1 MNKRKLDIAILGLG
15 VMGRNLSLNFADK
28 GISVVASD
36 PFPSAIESASASLEP
51 HVTLCATP
59 EEAVKK
65 LSKPRRILMMMKAG
79 EPTDKL
85 IDEMALIL
93 EPGDILID
101 GGNTHFRDTEARQKR
116 LEAKGIHLVGLGVSG
131 GETGARHGPAL
142 MAGGNAD
149 AIASVTPLFQLIAA
163 KTALGESCYG
173 AFGEGGAGHFVKM
186 AHNGIEY
193 AMMQS
198 FAEIYLLLRDAGKM
212 KPAAIGD
219 LLAYWNEGETAS
231 YLLEVTVQVLKAV
244 DRETGKPL
252 VDVIRDKAAHKGTGQ
267 WTVEAGLE
275 FGVAV
280 PTLAAA
286 FEARVLSSRRN
297 PDVRHQPQAIDRMG
311 SSSDL
316 AGDIHTALPLLMLIA
331 YAQGLDLIAEASN
344 SKGWKTDLAQAAKA
358 WRAGCII
365 RSAML
370 EPLAL
375 ALHGGGTESGINVM
389 QTAYA
394 AQVIARGESVLRR
407 MAIKAL
413 SHAVPI
419 PVIASSLAYLDGLG
433 AASVGANLIQG
444 QRDFFG
450 AHSFERVDRA
460 GTFRHHWQ
468 NNK

>member
-1 MNKRKLDIAILGLG
+1 MNDRKIDIAILGLG

-28 GISVVASD
+28 GITVFASD
-36 PFPSAIESASASLEP
+36 PFLSAIETARATLEP
-51 HVTLCATP
+51 QVTLCATP
-59 EEAVKK
+59 AEAVKK

-131 GETGARHGPAL
+131 GETGARNGPAL

-149 AIASVTPLFQLIAA
+149 AIAAVTPLFKSIAA
-163 KTALGESCYG
+163 KVASGESCYG
-173 AFGEGGAGHFVKM
+173 AFGHGGAGHFVKM

-198 FAEIYLLLRDAGKM
+198 FAEIYLLLHNIGKM
-212 KPAAIGD
+212 KPSAIGA
-219 LLAYWNEGETAS
+219 LLASWNKGETGS
-231 YLLEVTVQVLKAV
+231 YLLEVTSQVLKAV

-252 VDVIRDKAAHKGTGQ
+252 VDIIRDKAAHKGTGQ

-297 PDVRHQPQAIDRMG
+297 PDLRHKPQMIGDE
-311 SSSDL
+311 SQSPDL
-316 AGDIHTALPLLMLIA
+316 AEDTRTCLPLLMLIA
-331 YAQGLDLIAEASN
+331 YAQGLDLIAEASDAN
-344 SKGWKTDLAQAAKA
+344 GWNTDLSQAAKT
-358 WRAGCII
+358 WRSGCII

-370 EPLAL
+370 EPLAG
-375 ALHGGGTESGINVM
+375 ALQGGQANVM
-389 QTAYA
+389 QTSYA
-394 AQVIARGESVLRR
+394 GEVIARGERALRHI
-407 MAIKAL
+407 AIQAL
-413 SHAVPI
+413 SHAVPV
-419 PVIASSLAYLDGLG
+419 PVIAASLAYLDGLG
-433 AASVGANLIQG
+433 AVSVGANLIQG

-460 GTFRHHWQ
+460 GTFRHDWK
-468 NNK
+468 NEK